1 MLFNNSLRG
10 SKYKT
15 QNENFDYKKHLL
27 EQKKINK
34 EFLNRIKLLTIEE
47 VLYLKLDSIAT
58 SLKGKLFGFP
68 IYKLLPDI
76 CKEAIILYALTSTKN
91 KREAANILNI
101 NIRRNYRSGSR
112 NSINNQIIERGQ
124 REKIKNKYA
133 INILSKTT

>member
-1 MLFNNSLRG
+1 MRWLGSAEKDSMLFNNSLRG

-101 NIRRNYRSGSR
+101 NIQGL
-112 NSINNQIIERGQ
+112 NS
-124 REKIKNKYA
+124 KIKKYN
-133 INILSKTT
+133 INFEDIKNIR